1 MKLKVKLLVGVI
13 LAAAIILMV
22 LPLGMREYPSNE
34 VYQSSFS
41 GEFHSVEAMSFQKA
55 LASMKSGK
63 LAFAN
68 STALHKLV
76 ETEGIGSLVPF
87 IAEFN
92 MSGMNSMYAI
102 GLLGARTVFIYS
114 EPVSKYF
121 SWEQFNKTAYRE
133 YVQAY
138 VLYRENHF
146 IIVELTGNVNWSVT
160 MNVSS
165 SDHPNPQTVGTIHH
179 TGARSAGESYLAGY
193 ISWDSGDTWAPM
205 AKLKLTYLVYKL
217 PDIDSMNDYFVV
229 DLHTIVYPGNWLKL
243 HGDHRYSSKWET
255 DKIINYV
262 NTDYT
267 TNKTFTIL
275 QYEPNYNIDYYSNP
289 RQHTVK
295 YTVGFERVSLPVSY
309 NLTCFKSKVVST
321 GEDWV
326 KWIVDLNRENDNCRI
341 NHGVG
346 REPVHVEPSYL
357 FTLNQDNLA
366 NTGRAAQQLSATIN
380 MTDNNTL
387 QPDKHWTGT
396 IQIRWTWV
404 VHHG

>member
-1 MKLKVKLLVGVI
+1 MKLLVGVI
-13 LAAAIILMV
+13 LATVIILIV
-22 LPLGMREYPSNE
+22 LPLGMWEYPSKQD
-34 VYQSSFS
+34 YQSSFS
-41 GEFHSVEAMSFQKA
+41 GEFHSVKAMSFHEA
-55 LASMKSGK
+55 LSSIRSGK

-68 STALHKLV
+68 STVLHKLV
-76 ETEGIGSLVPF
+76 ETEGIGSLVPL

-102 GLLGARTVFIYS
+102 GLLGGSSVFIYS

-121 SWEQFNKTAYRE
+121 SWDEFNKTTYKE
-133 YVQAY
+133 YAQA
-138 VLYRENHF
+138 VSLYRENHF
-146 IIVELTGNVNWSVT
+146 IIVELTGNVNWSAT

-179 TGARSAGESYLAGY
+179 TGARSPSEPYLAGY
-193 ISWDSGDTWAPM
+193 ISWDSGDTWAPI

-217 PDIDSMNDYFVV
+217 PDIDSTNDYFVV
-229 DLHTIVYPGNWLKL
+229 DLHTIVYPGYWLKL

-267 TNKTFTIL
+267 TNNTFTIL
-275 QYEPNYNIDYYSNP
+275 QYEPNYNIDYYNNP

-309 NLTCFKSKVVST
+309 NLTCFKSKTIST

-346 REPVHVEPSYL
+346 RLPVHVEPSYL
-357 FTLNQDNLA
+357 FTINQDNPVK
-366 NTGRAAQQLSATIN
+366 TGRAAQQLSATIK
-380 MTDNNTL
+380 MTGDNTL
-387 QPDKHWTGT
+387 QPDKHWTGI
-396 IQIRWTWV
+396 IQITWTWV
-404 VHHG
+404 VHYS